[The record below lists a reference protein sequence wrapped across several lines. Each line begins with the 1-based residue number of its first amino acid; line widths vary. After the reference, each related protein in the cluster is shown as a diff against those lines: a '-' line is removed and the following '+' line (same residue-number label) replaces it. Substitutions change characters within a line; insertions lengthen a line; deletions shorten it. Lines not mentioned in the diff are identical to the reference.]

1 MLLCHSKHFEGAYMK
16 NLLPELMLPV
26 LLVVL
31 GICLCMATGCTSDSS
46 DTTAPPTTDAAVSG
60 AAKGSANA
68 GFVWDLD
75 DVPA

>member
-1 MLLCHSKHFEGAYMK
+1 MLLCQPKQFEDTYMK
-16 NLLPELMLPV
+16 NPLPELMLPV

-46 DTTAPPTTDAAVSG
+46 DTTAVSG